1 MTVILWGVL
10 AVTAGAAVM
19 AIAAWRAA
27 PKAPPLPPDVD
38 FPVTRLQK
46 LAGWTLLVGLVLA
59 GSATAIQVTY
69 GPQTVYDTDNLRLTF
84 TFLVLATLIV
94 FLVMLLVAKAWA
106 DRGDDTL
113 DERDQAILDRAPVAQ
128 APAMLVTLAVWMVGL
143 TESFRD
149 PGAVPTLYMYLVF
162 WSVIVIY
169 MLALPVGVLLGYR
182 RR

>member
-1 MTVILWGVL
+1 MTVILWAVL

-19 AIAAWRAA
+19 AIAAWRGA
-27 PKAPPLPPDVD
+27 PKLPPLPPDVD
-38 FPVTRLQK
+38 LPLTRLQK
-46 LAGWTLLVGLVLA
+46 LAGWSLLAGLVLA
-59 GSATAIQVTY
+59 GSAGAIVVTY
-69 GPQTVYDTDNLRLTF
+69 GPQTTYDTDTLRLTF
-84 TFLVLATLIV
+84 TFLVLATLIA
-94 FLVMLLVAKAWA
+94 LLAMLLVAKSWA
-106 DRGDDTL
+106 NRGDGTL

-149 PGAVPTLYMYLVF
+149 PGAVPTFYMYLVF
-162 WSVIVIY
+162 WSVIVID

>member
-1 MTVILWGVL
+1 MTVILWGIL
-10 AVTAGAAVM
+10 ATTAGAALM
-19 AIAAWRAA
+19 AFAAWHAA
-27 PKAPPLPPDVD
+27 PKAPPLPPGTD

-46 LAGWTLLVGLVLA
+46 LAAWTLAIGLLLA
-59 GSATAIQVTY
+59 ISAGAMVATF
-69 GPQTVYDTDNLRLTF
+69 GWETVYDADGLRLTF
-84 TFLVLATLIV
+84 TFLVLTTLVV
-94 FLVMLLVAKAWA
+94 FLGMTLLAKSWK
-106 DRGDDTL
+106 DRGDGTL

-149 PGAVPTLYMYLVF
+149 PGAVPTSYLSLVF
-162 WSVIVIY
+162 WSVIVIN